1 MTNTKFKLKID
12 YLCQNS
18 FMMNYISIDNI
29 SKAFSDKLLF
39 ENISFGIEKGE
50 KTALVAANGTGKST
64 MMKILVGKEES
75 DKGSI
80 SYNENIRIGY
90 LEQLPQFDSELT
102 IQEVI
107 STGHTDIMNVIQ
119 RYENALL
126 NHVDDNNISTKK
138 ELEDAIS
145 QMDALQAW
153 SYEQRLKQLLYT
165 FEITDLS
172 QKIGTLSGGQV
183 KRLALALVLLDDPDI
198 LFLDEPTN
206 HLDMGMIEWLEKYL
220 TQSTKTLF
228 MVTHDRYFL
237 DRVCN
242 KIFEL
247 YQGTMYTHNG
257 NYDYYVRKSREREE
271 NKRIAAERAGQL
283 LKHELEWMRST
294 PQART
299 GKAKARIDAFYD
311 LQEKARMRRDNNEL
325 QFGADMQRLGGKI
338 LEMDRVSKSYGDMII
353 LKDFEYIFKKGERIG
368 VIGKNGIGKST
379 FLNMIT
385 GNENPDSGT
394 IVTGQTVVYGYY
406 TQKGIKFDERKTVL
420 ETIKDIAEVI
430 HYGKDKTYSADQ
442 LLAHFMFPYSMHRQ
456 PVSLLSGGEKRR
468 LYLLTV
474 LVSNPNFLILDE
486 PTNDLDLLTLQKLED
501 FLQTYKG
508 CLLVVSHD
516 RFFLDQT
523 VDQLFVFEGDGK
535 VKGFMGNYSQYH
547 DYLEEKNKE
556 ERREL
561 TAQKQESRAEKPTSE
576 RKKKRTYK
584 EQQEYEKLAKE
595 IESLEIEKEE
605 LTIKMQD
612 QLDYQELDKL
622 GKRMNEITELIDE
635 KELRWLELDEIG
647 G

>member
-1 MTNTKFKLKID
+1 
-12 YLCQNS
+12 
-18 FMMNYISIDNI
+18 MNYISIDNI

-90 LEQLPQFDSELT
+90 LEQLPHFEPELT

-107 STGHTDIMNVIQ
+107 STGHTDIMAVIQ

-126 NHVDDNNISTKK
+126 NHVDDNNVATKK
-138 ELEDAIS
+138 ELEQAIA
-145 QMDALQAW
+145 QMDGLQAW

-165 FEITDLS
+165 FEITDLT
-172 QKIGTLSGGQV
+172 QKVGTLSGGQV

-311 LQEKARMRRDNNEL
+311 LQEKARVRRDNSEL

-338 LEMDRVSKSYGDMII
+338 LEMDRVSKSYGDTVV

-368 VIGKNGIGKST
+368 IIGKNGIGKST

-385 GNENPDSGT
+385 GNESPDSGT
-394 IVTGQTVVYGYY
+394 IVTGQTVAYGYY
-406 TQKGIKFDERKTVL
+406 TQKGIKFDERKTVI

-430 HYGKDKTYSADQ
+430 HYGKDKTYTADQ

-456 PVSLLSGGEKRR
+456 QVALLSGGEKRR

-501 FLQTYKG
+501 YLQSYKG

-516 RFFLDQT
+516 RFFLDET

-547 DYLEEKNKE
+547 EYLENKTKE
-556 ERREL
+556 EKREIA
-561 TAQKQESRAEKPTSE
+561 AQKQETRSERPAATE

-584 EQQEYEKLAKE
+584 EQQEYEQLAKDIEALENEKKELTAKLEQQLDYKE
-595 IESLEIEKEE
+595 IEKIGNRISEIS
-605 LTIKMQD
+605 D
-612 QLDYQELDKL
+612 
-622 GKRMNEITELIDE
+622 LIDE
-635 KELRWLELDEIG
+635 KELRWLELDEIS
-647 G
+647 

>member
-1 MTNTKFKLKID
+1 
-12 YLCQNS
+12 
-18 FMMNYISIDNI
+18 MNYLSIDNI

-75 DKGSI
+75 DKGTV

-90 LEQLPQFDSELT
+90 LEQLPQFDPEST

-107 STGHTDIMNVIQ
+107 STGHTDVMSVIQ

-126 NHVDDNNISTKK
+126 NHVDDNNLSTKK

-145 QMDALQAW
+145 QMDGLQAW

-165 FEITDLS
+165 FDITDLS
-172 QKIGTLSGGQV
+172 QKVGTLSGGQV

-283 LKHELEWMRST
+283 LKYELEWMRST

-311 LQEKARMRRDNNEL
+311 LQEKAKMRRDNNEL
-325 QFGADMQRLGGKI
+325 QFGSDMQRLGGKI
-338 LEMDRVSKSYGDMII
+338 LEMDRVSKSYGNTTI
-353 LKDFEYIFKKGERIG
+353 LKDFDYIFKRGERIG
-368 VIGKNGIGKST
+368 IIGKNGIGKST

-385 GNENPDSGT
+385 GSESPDAGT
-394 IVTGQTVVYGYY
+394 IVTGQTVAYGYY
-406 TQKGIKFDERKTVL
+406 TQKGMKFDERKTVL

-430 HYGKDKTYSADQ
+430 HYGKDKTYTADQ

-516 RFFLDQT
+516 RYFLDQT

-556 ERREL
+556 EKREQA
-561 TAQKQESRAEKPTSE
+561 AQKQESRVEKPATE
-576 RKKKRTYK
+576 RKRKRSYK
-584 EQQEYEKLAKE
+584 EEKEYEQLAKD
-595 IESLEIEKEE
+595 IEALENEKAE
-605 LTIKMQD
+605 LTAKMQE
-612 QLDYQELDKL
+612 QLDYQELDRL

-635 KELRWLELDEIG
+635 KEMRWLELDEI
-647 G
+647 

>member
-1 MTNTKFKLKID
+1 
-12 YLCQNS
+12 
-18 FMMNYISIDNI
+18 MNYISIDNI

-80 SYNENIRIGY
+80 AYNENIRIGY
-90 LEQLPQFDSELT
+90 LEQLPQFNPELT
-102 IQEVI
+102 IQDVI

-126 NHVDDNNISTKK
+126 NHVDDNNLTTKK
-138 ELEDAIS
+138 ELEDSIS
-145 QMDALQAW
+145 QMDSLQAW

-172 QKIGTLSGGQV
+172 QKVGTLSGGQV

-247 YQGTMYTHNG
+247 YQGNMYTHNG

-311 LQEKARMRRDNNEL
+311 LQEKAKMRRDNNEL
-325 QFGADMQRLGGKI
+325 QFGSDMQRLGGKI
-338 LEMDRVSKSYGDMII
+338 LEMDRVSKSYGDMTI
-353 LKDFEYIFKKGERIG
+353 LKDFDYIFKKGERIG
-368 VIGKNGIGKST
+368 IIGKNGIGKST

-385 GNENPDSGT
+385 GNEKPDSGT
-394 IVTGQTVVYGYY
+394 VVTGQTVAYGYY

-420 ETIKDIAEVI
+420 ETIQDIAEVI
-430 HYGKDKTYSADQ
+430 HYGKDNVYTADK

-516 RFFLDQT
+516 RYFLDQT

-547 DYLEEKNKE
+547 EYLEEKNKE
-556 ERREL
+556 EKREIA
-561 TAQKQESRAEKPTSE
+561 AQKQESRVDKPKAVE

-584 EQQEYEKLAKE
+584 EQQEYEQLAKD
-595 IESLEIEKEE
+595 IEALEVEKEE
-605 LTIKMQD
+605 IATKMQE
-612 QLDYQELDKL
+612 QMDYQEIEKL
-622 GKRMNEITELIDE
+622 GKRLNEINDLLDE
-635 KELRWLELDEIG
+635 KEMRWLELDEI
-647 G
+647 

>member
-1 MTNTKFKLKID
+1 
-12 YLCQNS
+12 
-18 FMMNYISIDNI
+18 MNYISIDNI

-80 SYNENIRIGY
+80 AYNENIRIGY
-90 LEQLPQFDSELT
+90 LEQLPQFDPDLT

-107 STGHTDIMNVIQ
+107 STGHTDIMSVIQ

-126 NHVDDNNISTKK
+126 NHVDDNNVATKK
-138 ELEDAIS
+138 ELEQAIA
-145 QMDALQAW
+145 QMDGLQAW

-172 QKIGTLSGGQV
+172 QKIETLSGGQV

-311 LQEKARMRRDNNEL
+311 LQEKAKMRRDNNEL

-338 LEMDRVSKSYGDMII
+338 LEMDRVSKSYGNITV
-353 LKDFEYIFKKGERIG
+353 LKDFDYIFKKGERIG
-368 VIGKNGIGKST
+368 IIGKNGIGKST

-394 IVTGQTVVYGYY
+394 IVTGQTVAYGYY
-406 TQKGIKFDERKTVL
+406 TQKGIKFDERKTVI

-430 HYGKDKTYSADQ
+430 HYGKDKTYTADQ

-456 PVSLLSGGEKRR
+456 QVALLSGGEKRR

-501 FLQTYKG
+501 YLSSYKG

-516 RFFLDQT
+516 RFFLDET

-547 DYLEEKNKE
+547 DYLENKTKE
-556 ERREL
+556 EKREQA
-561 TAQKQESRAEKPTSE
+561 AQKQEARAEKPVTE
-576 RKKKRTYK
+576 RKKKRSYK
-584 EQQEYEKLAKE
+584 EQQEYEQITKDIAA
-595 IESLEIEKEE
+595 LEAEKEQ
-605 LTIKMQD
+605 LTAMLEQ
-612 QLDYQELDKL
+612 QLDYQELEKI
-622 GKRMNEITELIDE
+622 GNRITEITDLIDE
-635 KELRWLELDEIG
+635 KELRWLELDEI
-647 G
+647 

>member
-1 MTNTKFKLKID
+1 MIIISFFIKFAKI
-12 YLCQNS
+12 L
-18 FMMNYISIDNI
+18 FTMNYISIDNI

-80 SYNENIRIGY
+80 AYNENIRIGY
-90 LEQLPQFDSELT
+90 LEQLPQFNSELT
-102 IQEVI
+102 IQDVI

-119 RYENALL
+119 RYESALL
-126 NHVDDNNISTKK
+126 NHVDDNNLTTKK

-145 QMDALQAW
+145 QMDSLQAW

-165 FEITDLS
+165 FEITDLN
-172 QKIGTLSGGQV
+172 QKVGTLSGGQV

-311 LQEKARMRRDNNEL
+311 LQEKAKMRRDNNEL
-325 QFGADMQRLGGKI
+325 QFGSDMQRLGGKI
-338 LEMDRVSKSYGDMII
+338 LEMDRVSKSYGNMTI
-353 LKDFEYIFKKGERIG
+353 LKDFDYIFKKGERIG
-368 VIGKNGIGKST
+368 IIGKNGIGKST

-385 GNENPDSGT
+385 GNEKPDSGT
-394 IVTGQTVVYGYY
+394 VVTGQTVAYGYY

-420 ETIKDIAEVI
+420 ETIQDIAEVI
-430 HYGKDKTYSADQ
+430 HYGKDNVYTADK

-516 RFFLDQT
+516 RYFLDQT

-556 ERREL
+556 EKREIA
-561 TAQKQESRAEKPTSE
+561 AQKQEARVDKPKAVE

-584 EQQEYEKLAKE
+584 EQQEYEQLAKD
-595 IESLEIEKEE
+595 IEALEVEKEE
-605 LTIKMQD
+605 IATKMQE
-612 QLDYQELDKL
+612 QMDYQEIEKL
-622 GKRMNEITELIDE
+622 GKRLNEINDLLDE
-635 KELRWLELDEIG
+635 KEMRWLELDEI
-647 G
+647 

>member
-1 MTNTKFKLKID
+1 
-12 YLCQNS
+12 
-18 FMMNYISIDNI
+18 MNYISIDNI
-29 SKAFSDKLLF
+29 SKAYSDKLLF

-64 MMKILVGKEES
+64 MMKILVGKEEC

-80 SYNENIRIGY
+80 AYNENMRIGY
-90 LEQLPQFDSELT
+90 LEQMPYFDPTLT
-102 IQEVI
+102 IQDVI
-107 STGHTDIMNVIQ
+107 STGHTDIMSVIQ
-119 RYENALL
+119 SYEKALL
-126 NHVDDNNISTKK
+126 NHVDDNNLKTKL
-138 ELEDAIS
+138 ELETAIS
-145 QMDALQAW
+145 NMDALQAW

-165 FEITDLS
+165 FDITDLT
-172 QKIGTLSGGQV
+172 QTIGTLSGGQI

-220 TQSTKTLF
+220 SQSTKTLF

-247 YQGTMYTHNG
+247 YQGTMYVHKG

-283 LKHELEWMRST
+283 LKYELEWMRST

-311 LQEKARMRRDNNEL
+311 LKEKAKMRRDNNKL
-325 QFGADMQRLGGKI
+325 QFGSDMQRLGGKI
-338 LEMDRVSKSYGDMII
+338 LEMDRVSKSYGNNII
-353 LKDFEYIFKKGERIG
+353 LRDFDYIFKKGERIG
-368 VIGKNGIGKST
+368 IIGKNGIGKST

-385 GNENPDSGT
+385 GSENPDSGT
-394 IVTGQTVVYGYY
+394 IVTGQTVAYGYY
-406 TQKGIKFDERKTVL
+406 TQKGIKFDERKTVV

-516 RFFLDQT
+516 RYFLDQT

-535 VKGFMGNYSQYH
+535 VKGFMGNYTQYH
-547 DYLEEKNKE
+547 DYIEEKSKE
-556 ERREL
+556 ERREQ
-561 TAQKQESRAEKPTSE
+561 AIQKQESKPDKPKSAE
-576 RKKKRTYK
+576 RKKKRSYK
-584 EQQEYEKLAKE
+584 EQKEYDQLTQE
-595 IESLEIEKEE
+595 IEDLELEKET
-605 LTIKMQD
+605 LTLKMQD
-612 QLDYQELDKL
+612 QLDYQELDKI
-622 GKRMNEITELIDE
+622 GKRINEINDLLDE
-635 KELRWLELDEIG
+635 KELRWLELDEIE
-647 G
+647 

>member
-1 MTNTKFKLKID
+1 
-12 YLCQNS
+12 
-18 FMMNYISIDNI
+18 MNYISIDNI

-75 DKGSI
+75 DKGTI
-80 SYNENIRIGY
+80 AYNENIRIGY
-90 LEQLPQFDSELT
+90 LEQLPQFDPQLT
-102 IQEVI
+102 IQDVI

-119 RYENALL
+119 RYENALQ
-126 NHVDDNNISTKK
+126 NHVDDDNISTKK
-138 ELEDAIS
+138 ELEVAIS
-145 QMDALQAW
+145 QMDSLQAW
-153 SYEQRLKQLLYT
+153 SYEQRLKQLLFT
-165 FEITDLS
+165 FEITDLT

-283 LKHELEWMRST
+283 LKYELEWMRST

-311 LQEKARMRRDNNEL
+311 LKEKAKFRRDNTEL
-325 QFGADMQRLGGKI
+325 QFGSDMQRLGGKI
-338 LEMDRVSKSYGDMII
+338 LEMDRVSKSYGEMTI
-353 LKDFEYIFKKGERIG
+353 LKDFDYIFKKGERIG
-368 VIGKNGIGKST
+368 IIGKNGIGKST

-385 GNENPDSGT
+385 GNESPDSGT
-394 IVTGQTVVYGYY
+394 IVTGQTVAYGYY

-420 ETIKDIAEVI
+420 ETIQDIAEVI
-430 HYGKDKTYSADQ
+430 HYGKDNVYTADK

-501 FLQTYKG
+501 FLQSYKG

-556 ERREL
+556 EKKVIA
-561 TAQKQESRAEKPTSE
+561 AQKQETRMEKPKATE

-584 EQQEYEKLAKE
+584 EQQEYEQLAKD
-595 IESLEIEKEE
+595 IESLEMEKEE
-605 LTIKMQD
+605 ITVKMQE
-612 QLDYQELDKL
+612 QIDYQEIERL
-622 GKRMNEITELIDE
+622 GKRLNEINDLLDE
-635 KELRWLELDEIG
+635 KEIRWLELDEIEL
-647 G
+647 

>member
-1 MTNTKFKLKID
+1 
-12 YLCQNS
+12 
-18 FMMNYISIDNI
+18 MNYISIDNI

-90 LEQLPQFDSELT
+90 LEQLPQFEPELT

-107 STGHTDIMNVIQ
+107 STGHTDIMAVIQ

-126 NHVDDNNISTKK
+126 NHVDDNNIATKK
-138 ELEDAIS
+138 ELEQAIA
-145 QMDALQAW
+145 QMDGLQAW

-172 QKIGTLSGGQV
+172 QKVGTLSGGQV

-283 LKHELEWMRST
+283 LKYELEWMRST

-311 LQEKARMRRDNNEL
+311 LQEKARVRRDNSEL

-338 LEMDRVSKSYGDMII
+338 LEMDRVSKSYGDTVV

-368 VIGKNGIGKST
+368 IIGKNGIGKST

-385 GNENPDSGT
+385 GNESPDSGT
-394 IVTGQTVVYGYY
+394 IVTGQTVAYGYY

-430 HYGKDKTYSADQ
+430 HYGKDKTYTADQ

-456 PVSLLSGGEKRR
+456 QVALLSGGEKRR

-501 FLQTYKG
+501 YLRSYKG

-516 RFFLDQT
+516 RFFLDET

-547 DYLEEKNKE
+547 EYLENKTKE
-556 ERREL
+556 EKREIA
-561 TAQKQESRAEKPTSE
+561 AQKQEIRAERPAATE

-584 EQQEYEKLAKE
+584 EQQEYEQLAKD
-595 IESLEIEKEE
+595 IEALENEKKE
-605 LTIKMQD
+605 LTIKLEQ
-612 QLDYQELDKL
+612 QLDYKEIEKI
-622 GKRMNEITELIDE
+622 GNRIGEITDLIDE
-635 KELRWLELDEIG
+635 KELRWLELDEIS
-647 G
+647 

>member
-1 MTNTKFKLKID
+1 
-12 YLCQNS
+12 
-18 FMMNYISIDNI
+18 MNYISIDNI

-80 SYNENIRIGY
+80 AYNENIRIGY
-90 LEQLPQFDSELT
+90 LEQLPQFDPQLT
-102 IQEVI
+102 IQDVI

-119 RYENALL
+119 RYENALQ
-126 NHVDDNNISTKK
+126 NHVDENNISTKK

-145 QMDALQAW
+145 QMDSLQAW
-153 SYEQRLKQLLYT
+153 SYEQRLKQLLFT
-165 FEITDLS
+165 FEITDLT

-283 LKHELEWMRST
+283 LKYELEWMRST

-311 LQEKARMRRDNNEL
+311 LKEKAKFRRDNTEL
-325 QFGADMQRLGGKI
+325 QFGSDMQRLGGKI
-338 LEMDRVSKSYGDMII
+338 LEMDRVSKSYGEMTI
-353 LKDFEYIFKKGERIG
+353 LKDFDYIFKKGERIG
-368 VIGKNGIGKST
+368 IIGKNGIGKST

-385 GNENPDSGT
+385 GNESPDSGT
-394 IVTGQTVVYGYY
+394 IVTGQTVAYGYY

-420 ETIKDIAEVI
+420 ETIQDIAEVI
-430 HYGKDKTYSADQ
+430 HYGKDNVYTADK

-501 FLQTYKG
+501 FLQSYKG

-556 ERREL
+556 EKKVIA
-561 TAQKQESRAEKPTSE
+561 AQKQETRMEKPKATE

-584 EQQEYEKLAKE
+584 EQQEYEQLAKD
-595 IESLEIEKEE
+595 IESLEMEKEE
-605 LTIKMQD
+605 ITVKMQE
-612 QLDYQELDKL
+612 QIDYQEIERL
-622 GKRMNEITELIDE
+622 GKRLNEINDLLDE
-635 KELRWLELDEIG
+635 KEMRWLELDEIEL
-647 G
+647 

>member
-1 MTNTKFKLKID
+1 
-12 YLCQNS
+12 
-18 FMMNYISIDNI
+18 MNYISIDNI

-90 LEQLPQFDSELT
+90 LEQLPQFEPELT

-107 STGHTDIMNVIQ
+107 STGHTDIMAVIQ

-126 NHVDDNNISTKK
+126 NHVDDNNIATKK
-138 ELEDAIS
+138 ELEQAIA
-145 QMDALQAW
+145 QMDGLQAW

-165 FEITDLS
+165 FEITDLT
-172 QKIGTLSGGQV
+172 QKVGTLSGGQV

-283 LKHELEWMRST
+283 LKYELEWMRST

-311 LQEKARMRRDNNEL
+311 LQEKARVRRDNSEL

-338 LEMDRVSKSYGDMII
+338 LEMDRVSKSYGDTVV

-368 VIGKNGIGKST
+368 IIGKNGIGKST

-385 GNENPDSGT
+385 GNESPDSGT
-394 IVTGQTVVYGYY
+394 IVTGQTVAYGYY

-430 HYGKDKTYSADQ
+430 HYGKDKTYTADQ

-456 PVSLLSGGEKRR
+456 QVALLSGGEKRR

-501 FLQTYKG
+501 YLRSYKG

-516 RFFLDQT
+516 RFFLDET

-547 DYLEEKNKE
+547 EYLENKTKE
-556 ERREL
+556 EKREIA
-561 TAQKQESRAEKPTSE
+561 AQKQETRAERPAATE

-584 EQQEYEKLAKE
+584 EQQEYEQLAKDIEDLENEKKELTLKLEQQLDYKE
-595 IESLEIEKEE
+595 IEKIGNR
-605 LTIKMQD
+605 I
-612 QLDYQELDKL
+612 
-622 GKRMNEITELIDE
+622 GEITDLIDE
-635 KELRWLELDEIG
+635 KELRWLELDEIS
-647 G
+647 

>member
-1 MTNTKFKLKID
+1 MIIISFFIKFAKI
-12 YLCQNS
+12 L
-18 FMMNYISIDNI
+18 FTMNYISIDNI

-80 SYNENIRIGY
+80 AYNENIRIGY
-90 LEQLPQFDSELT
+90 LEQLPQFNPELT
-102 IQEVI
+102 IQDVI

-119 RYENALL
+119 RYESALL
-126 NHVDDNNISTKK
+126 NHVDDNNLTTKK

-145 QMDALQAW
+145 QMDSLQAW

-165 FEITDLS
+165 FEITDLN
-172 QKIGTLSGGQV
+172 QKVGTLSGGQV

-311 LQEKARMRRDNNEL
+311 LQEKAKMRRDNNEL
-325 QFGADMQRLGGKI
+325 QFGSDMQRLGGKI
-338 LEMDRVSKSYGDMII
+338 LEMDRVSKSYGNMTI
-353 LKDFEYIFKKGERIG
+353 LKDFDYIFKKGERIG
-368 VIGKNGIGKST
+368 IIGKNGIGKST

-385 GNENPDSGT
+385 GNEKPDSGT
-394 IVTGQTVVYGYY
+394 VVTGQTVAYGYY

-420 ETIKDIAEVI
+420 ETIQDIAEVI
-430 HYGKDKTYSADQ
+430 HYGKDNVYTADK

-516 RFFLDQT
+516 RYFLDQT

-547 DYLEEKNKE
+547 EYLEEKNKE
-556 ERREL
+556 EKKEIA
-561 TAQKQESRAEKPTSE
+561 AQKQEARVDKPKAVE
-576 RKKKRTYK
+576 RKKKKTYK
-584 EQQEYEKLAKE
+584 EQQEYEQLAKD
-595 IESLEIEKEE
+595 IEALEVEKEE
-605 LTIKMQD
+605 IATKMQE
-612 QLDYQELDKL
+612 QMDYQEIEKL
-622 GKRMNEITELIDE
+622 GKRLNEINDLLDE
-635 KELRWLELDEIG
+635 KEMRWLELDEI
-647 G
+647 

>member
-1 MTNTKFKLKID
+1 
-12 YLCQNS
+12 
-18 FMMNYISIDNI
+18 MNYISIDNI

-75 DKGSI
+75 DKGTI
-80 SYNENIRIGY
+80 AYNENIRIGY
-90 LEQLPQFDSELT
+90 LEQLPQFDSQLT
-102 IQEVI
+102 IQDVI

-119 RYENALL
+119 RYENALQ
-126 NHVDDNNISTKK
+126 NHVDDDNISTKK
-138 ELEDAIS
+138 ELEVAIS
-145 QMDALQAW
+145 QMDSLQAW

-165 FEITDLS
+165 FEITDLT

-283 LKHELEWMRST
+283 LKYELEWMRST

-311 LQEKARMRRDNNEL
+311 LKEKAKFRRDNTEL
-325 QFGADMQRLGGKI
+325 QFGSDMQRLGGKI
-338 LEMDRVSKSYGDMII
+338 LEMDRVSKSYGEMTI
-353 LKDFEYIFKKGERIG
+353 LKDFDYIFKKGERIG
-368 VIGKNGIGKST
+368 IIGKNGIGKST

-385 GNENPDSGT
+385 GNESPDSGT
-394 IVTGQTVVYGYY
+394 IVTGQTVAYGYY

-420 ETIKDIAEVI
+420 ETIQDIAEVI
-430 HYGKDKTYSADQ
+430 HYGKDNVYTADK

-501 FLQTYKG
+501 FLQSYKG

-556 ERREL
+556 EKKVIA
-561 TAQKQESRAEKPTSE
+561 AQKQETRMEKPKATE

-584 EQQEYEKLAKE
+584 EQQEYEQLAKD
-595 IESLEIEKEE
+595 IESLEMEKEE
-605 LTIKMQD
+605 ITVKMQE
-612 QLDYQELDKL
+612 QIDYQEIERL
-622 GKRMNEITELIDE
+622 GKRLNEINDLLDE
-635 KELRWLELDEIG
+635 KEIRWLELDEIEL
-647 G
+647 

>member
-1 MTNTKFKLKID
+1 
-12 YLCQNS
+12 
-18 FMMNYISIDNI
+18 MNYISIDNI

-80 SYNENIRIGY
+80 AYNENIRIGY
-90 LEQLPQFDSELT
+90 LEQLPQFNPELT
-102 IQEVI
+102 IQDVI

-119 RYENALL
+119 RYESALL
-126 NHVDDNNISTKK
+126 NHVDDNNLTTKK

-145 QMDALQAW
+145 QMDSLQAW

-165 FEITDLS
+165 FEITDLN
-172 QKIGTLSGGQV
+172 QKVGTLSGGQV

-311 LQEKARMRRDNNEL
+311 LQEKAKMRRDNNEL
-325 QFGADMQRLGGKI
+325 QFGSDMQRLGGKI
-338 LEMDRVSKSYGDMII
+338 LEMDRVSKSYGDMTI
-353 LKDFEYIFKKGERIG
+353 LKDFDYIFKKGERIG
-368 VIGKNGIGKST
+368 IIGKNGIGKST

-385 GNENPDSGT
+385 GNEKPDSGT
-394 IVTGQTVVYGYY
+394 VVTGQTVAYGYY

-420 ETIKDIAEVI
+420 ETIQDIAEVI
-430 HYGKDKTYSADQ
+430 HYGKDNVYTADK

-516 RFFLDQT
+516 RYFLDQT

-547 DYLEEKNKE
+547 EYLEEKNKE
-556 ERREL
+556 EKREIA
-561 TAQKQESRAEKPTSE
+561 AQKQESRVDKPKAVE

-584 EQQEYEKLAKE
+584 EQQEYEQLAKD
-595 IESLEIEKEE
+595 IEALEVEKEE
-605 LTIKMQD
+605 IATKMQE
-612 QLDYQELDKL
+612 QMDYQEIEKL
-622 GKRMNEITELIDE
+622 GKRLNEINDLLDE
-635 KELRWLELDEIG
+635 KEMRWLELDEI
-647 G
+647 

>member
-1 MTNTKFKLKID
+1 MPKRKLK
-12 YLCQNS
+12 
-18 FMMNYISIDNI
+18 MNYLSIDNI

-75 DKGSI
+75 DKGTV

-90 LEQLPQFDSELT
+90 LEQLPQFNPELT

-107 STGHTDIMNVIQ
+107 STGHTDIMAVIQ

-126 NHVDDNNISTKK
+126 NHVDDNNTSTKK
-138 ELEDAIS
+138 ELEQAIA
-145 QMDALQAW
+145 QMDGLQAW

-172 QKIGTLSGGQV
+172 QKVGTLSGGQV

-311 LQEKARMRRDNNEL
+311 LKEKAKVRRDNSEL

-338 LEMDRVSKSYGDMII
+338 LEMDRVSKSYGDTTI
-353 LKDFEYIFKKGERIG
+353 LKNFDYIFKKGERIG
-368 VIGKNGIGKST
+368 IIGKNGIGKST

-385 GNENPDSGT
+385 GNEQPDSGT
-394 IVTGQTVVYGYY
+394 IVTGQTVAYGYY

-420 ETIKDIAEVI
+420 ETIKDIAEII
-430 HYGKDKTYSADQ
+430 HYGKDKTYTADQ

-456 PVSLLSGGEKRR
+456 QVALLSGGEKRR

-501 FLQTYKG
+501 YLSTYKG

-516 RFFLDQT
+516 RFFLDET

-547 DYLEEKNKE
+547 EYLENKTREEK
-556 ERREL
+556 REIA
-561 TAQKQESRAEKPTSE
+561 AQKQETRAEKPATE

-584 EQQEYEKLAKE
+584 EQQEYEQLAKD
-595 IESLEIEKEE
+595 IEALETEKKE
-605 LTIKMQD
+605 LTSKLEQ
-612 QLDYQELDKL
+612 QLDYQELEKI
-622 GKRMNEITELIDE
+622 GNRISEITDLIDE
-635 KELRWLELDEIG
+635 KEMRWLELDEIA
-647 G
+647 